1 MDKGIYALILRSGGG
16 TIRTGALGDISLP
29 EGYLIYVGSALGPGG
44 LIRVQRH
51 LSTSNDRRK
60 PHWHIDYLL
69 QDRRI
74 SIIASVSTATS
85 KRLECFLAEA
95 IGGAC
100 IPKFGSSDC
109 KCRSHLFL
117 RPDDPTE
124 EVVAAFSS
132 CGLIATITRY

>member
-1 MDKGIYALILRSGGG
+1 MDKGIYTLILRTGKT
-16 TIRTGALGDISLP
+16 TIRAGALGNIDIP

-51 LSTSNDRRK
+51 LTTSQDRRK

-69 QDRRI
+69 QDEKVL
-74 SIIASVSTATS
+74 IIASISAETTS
-85 KRLECFLAEA
+85 RLECPLAEA
-95 IGGAC
+95 IGGAY
-100 IPKFGSSDC
+100 IPNFGSSDC

-124 EVVAAFSS
+124 TVALAFASL
-132 CGLIATITRY
+132 GLIAAITRY

>member
-1 MDKGIYALILRSGGG
+1 MDKGIYALILRASGM
-16 TIRTGALGDISLP
+16 TVRVGALGDITIP
-29 EGYLIYVGSALGPGG
+29 KGYLIYVGSALGPGG

-69 QDRRI
+69 QDRGT
-74 SIIASVSTATS
+74 SIISSVSAATKS
-85 KRLECFLAEA
+85 RLECSLAEA

-109 KCRSHLFL
+109 KCRSHLFA
-117 RPDDPTE
+117 RPDDPTD
-124 EVVAAFSS
+124 EVTEAFVSI
-132 CGLIATITRY
+132 GLIAAITRY

>member
-1 MDKGIYALILRSGGG
+1 MDKGIYCLILKSGGS
-16 TIRTGALGDISLP
+16 TTHTGALGDIAIP
-29 EGYLIYVGSALGPGG
+29 EGHLIYVGSALGRGG
-44 LIRVQRH
+44 LLRVQRH
-51 LSTSNDRRK
+51 LKTSQDYRK

-69 QDRRI
+69 QDPKI
-74 SIIASVSTATS
+74 SIIASISAETTS
-85 KRLECFLAEA
+85 RLECPLAEA

-124 EVVAAFSS
+124 AVALAFASL
-132 CGLIATITRY
+132 GLIAAITRY